1 MEKEAL
7 LLNLRKRAEK
17 ALQEGEVLLNH
28 LPHNDFLND
37 IEKIIEEFCIYRAE
51 LELQNEELIRAQI
64 QTQQALSQY
73 QLLFKSLPVAGLV
86 LNNDGVIV
94 QANSKAVK
102 LFGFSAEI
110 NLFNRTFYRLIKE
123 KDRVRVLQVLRDKKE
138 TTTILS
144 DITPD
149 NSSHNN
155 FSTLDGHFINLSAD
169 YHLENHTLVLLVDQS
184 AQRER
189 DYNKMLYQSIMDNT
203 PSVILALDKEGR
215 CLLANNMT
223 HQYAENQDIIGHS
236 RAEIFPNLKNH
247 SDYTQKDDEV
257 IMTGKSELEE
267 EVLNLE
273 KDKIE
278 YFITNRFPL
287 KDENQIFGVGIISTN
302 ITPIKTAEIE
312 LQQALLKAKEEAVA
326 LADAKTEFLA
336 NMSHEIRTP
345 MNSIIGFS
353 ELALLEK
360 FGEEAS
366 FYFEQIHTSSKH
378 LVGILNE
385 ILDFSKLEAGKVQ
398 IEKIAFNLSDMFNS
412 LEKLFYLSIEKKH
425 ITFHFIMDDNIP
437 MNVMG
442 DKFRIQQILSNLI
455 GNAIKFTESGSITLK
470 LTLLE
475 LTKVNAVLRFS
486 VVDTG
491 IGISAED
498 QQKIFKQFTQVDSS
512 TTRKYGGTGLGL
524 VICKK
529 LLEEMNST
537 CQVASSLEQGSTF
550 YFDLTLDIAN
560 DIPQNSDLF
569 KEESLKTSWIDLAH
583 AQDIVVLIAE
593 DDKNNQ
599 EVIKRLLKFAGIKFD
614 IVDDGLKAIQAL
626 EKTSYDAILM
636 DIHMPNM
643 NGIEATKAIRKQEKY
658 EQLPI
663 IALSADIYIQEKAI
677 YLESGINDFVEKPIN
692 SEELFES
699 LFKNIKKLQE
709 LMVKS
714 NRTLR

>member
-1 MEKEAL
+1 MYKMEKQAL
-7 LLNLRKRAEK
+7 LLNLRIRAEK
-17 ALQEGEVLLNH
+17 ALKEGEVLLNH

-94 QANSKAVK
+94 QVNSQAVT
-102 LFGFSAEI
+102 LFGFTSEK
-110 NLFNRTFYRLIKE
+110 NLLNRTFYRLIKE
-123 KDRVRVLQVLRDKKE
+123 KDRVRLLHVLRDKHE
-138 TTTILS
+138 TITILN

-149 NSSHNN
+149 HNADNN
-155 FSTLDGHFINLSAD
+155 FSTLDGHFINLSAE
-169 YHLENHTLVLLVDQS
+169 YHLDNHTLVLLVDQS

-223 HQYAENQDIIGHS
+223 LQYAENKNIIGHS

-257 IMTGKSELEE
+257 ITTGKSELEE

-273 KDKIE
+273 KDKTE

-287 KDENQIFGVGIISTN
+287 KDENHIFGVGVISTN

-312 LQQALLKAKEEAVA
+312 LQQALLKAKEEAEA
-326 LADAKTEFLA
+326 LATAKTEFLA

-353 ELALLEK
+353 ELALLEN
-360 FGEEAS
+360 FGEDAS
-366 FYFEQIHTSSKH
+366 YFFEQIYNSSKH

-398 IEKIAFNLSDMFNS
+398 IEKIAFNPSDLFNS
-412 LEKLFYLSIEKKH
+412 IETLFRLSIEQKNLK
-425 ITFHFIMDDNIP
+425 FHVLIDNSVP
-437 MNVMG
+437 SNVLG
-442 DKFRIQQILSNLI
+442 DKFRIQQILTNLV
-455 GNAIKFTESGSITLK
+455 GNALKFTLSGSITLK

-475 LTKVNAVLRFS
+475 LNETNTTLRFS
-486 VVDTG
+486 VIDTG
-491 IGISAED
+491 IGID
-498 QQKIFKQFTQVDSS
+498 LKYQKKIFEQFTQVDSS

-529 LLEEMNST
+529 LLEDMNST
-537 CQVASSLEQGSTF
+537 CQLESNIDQGSNF
-550 YFDLTLDIAN
+550 YFDLNFEIAN
-560 DIPQNSDLF
+560 YRQANNPLAQYDG
-569 KEESLKTSWIDLAH
+569 LKTNWISSLH
-583 AQDIVVLIAE
+583 ALNIVVLVAE
-593 DDKNNQ
+593 DDQNNQ
-599 EVIKRLLKFAGIKFD
+599 EVIKRMLKFAGIKFD
-614 IVDDGLKAIQAL
+614 LVDNGLKAIQAL
-626 EKTSYDAILM
+626 EKSTYDAILM
-636 DIHMPNM
+636 DIHMPAM

-658 EQLPI
+658 QQLPI
-663 IALSADIYIQEKAI
+663 IALSADIYIKEKEI
-677 YLESGINDFVEKPIN
+677 YLQSGMNDFVEKPIN

-699 LFKNIKKLQE
+699 LFRNIKKY
-709 LMVKS
+709 K
-714 NRTLR
+714 N

>member
-1 MEKEAL
+1 MEKQAL

-17 ALQEGEVLLNH
+17 ALKEGEVLLNH
-28 LPHNDFLND
+28 LPHNDFLHD

-94 QANSKAVK
+94 QVNSQAVT
-102 LFGFSAEI
+102 LFGFTSEK
-110 NLFNRTFYRLIKE
+110 NLLNRTFYRLIKE
-123 KDRVRVLQVLRDKKE
+123 KDRVRLLQVLRDKHE
-138 TTTILS
+138 TTTILN

-149 NSSHNN
+149 HNAGNN
-155 FSTLDGHFINLSAD
+155 FSTLDGHFINLSAE
-169 YHLENHTLVLLVDQS
+169 YHLDNHTLVLLVDQS

-223 HQYAENQDIIGHS
+223 LQYAENKNIIGHS

-257 IMTGKSELEE
+257 IITGKSELEE

-273 KDKIE
+273 KDKTE

-287 KDENQIFGVGIISTN
+287 KDENHIFGVGVISTN

-312 LQQALLKAKEEAVA
+312 LQQALLKAKEEAEA
-326 LADAKTEFLA
+326 LATAKTEFLA

-353 ELALLEK
+353 ELALLEN

-366 FYFEQIHTSSKH
+366 YYFEQIHTSSKH

-398 IEKIAFNLSDMFNS
+398 LEKIAFNPSDLFNS
-412 LEKLFYLSIEKKH
+412 IEKLFRLSIEQKNLK
-425 ITFHFIMDDNIP
+425 FHLLIDNSVP
-437 MNVMG
+437 SNLLG
-442 DKFRIQQILSNLI
+442 DKFRIQQILTNLV
-455 GNAIKFTESGSITLK
+455 GNALKFTSSGSIILK

-475 LTKVNAVLRFS
+475 LNETNTTLRFS
-486 VVDTG
+486 VIDTG
-491 IGISAED
+491 IGINL
-498 QQKIFKQFTQVDSS
+498 QYQKKIFQPFTQVDSS

-524 VICKK
+524 VICKR
-529 LLEEMNST
+529 LLEDMNST
-537 CQVASSLEQGSTF
+537 CQLESSLEQGSTF
-550 YFDLTLDIAN
+550 YFDLNFEIARYRQA
-560 DIPQNSDLF
+560 D
-569 KEESLKTSWIDLAH
+569 H
-583 AQDIVVLIAE
+583 AQAEHDGSKTNWNSSKHALDIVVLVAE
-593 DDKNNQ
+593 DDQNNQ
-599 EVIKRLLKFAGIKFD
+599 EVIKRMLKFAGIKFD
-614 IVDDGLKAIQAL
+614 LVDNGLKALQAL
-626 EKTSYDAILM
+626 EKSTYDAILM
-636 DIHMPNM
+636 DIHMPSM

-658 EQLPI
+658 QQLPI
-663 IALSADIYIQEKAI
+663 IALSADIYIKEKEI
-677 YLESGINDFVEKPIN
+677 YLESGMNDFVEKPIN

-699 LFKNIKKLQE
+699 LFRHIKKY
-709 LMVKS
+709 K
-714 NRTLR
+714 N